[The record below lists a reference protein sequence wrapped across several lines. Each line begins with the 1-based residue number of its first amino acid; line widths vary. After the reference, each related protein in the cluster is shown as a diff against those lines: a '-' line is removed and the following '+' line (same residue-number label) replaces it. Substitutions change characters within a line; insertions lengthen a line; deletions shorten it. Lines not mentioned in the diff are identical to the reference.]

1 METEAK
7 IQQGLNEVT
16 DRTTTFI
23 IAHRISSVRDADLIL
38 MLDKGSIVERGT
50 HSQLIAQRGRY
61 YRLYQKQLG
70 MEIADD
76 DQEAVSEFTETPSL

>member
-1 METEAK
+1 
-7 IQQGLNEVT
+7 
-16 DRTTTFI
+16 
-23 IAHRISSVRDADLIL
+23 

-76 DQEAVSEFTETPSL
+76 DQEAVSELTETPSL